1 MLVQVLNAIYD
12 QWQIG
17 FGYHQ
22 FARIQAH
29 SGCFFALLT
38 S

>member
-1 MLVQVLNAIYD
+1 MSVQGLNAIYD
-12 QWQIG
+12 QWQVG